1 MPSKSKSQQ
10 RFFGL
15 VDAYK
20 KGDVKGSEVSKEV
33 KDAADSMTK
42 KEIKKFASTKQKG
55 LPERV
60 KKDKKETNECSKKR
74 RVMISEEQYNE
85 IMRMLESDDTDV
97 VVSLEDQ
104 NTTNNLQANL
114 AATKKAAVENGINV
128 NDPDVKLGTSANV
141 NGTQGTIVFNQKAQT
156 GTNNTGIYESKI
168 IKVRDFIN

>member
-1 MPSKSKSQQ
+1 MPSKSKAQA
-10 RFFGL
+10 RFFN
-15 VDAYK
+15 VVQKYK
-20 KGDVKGSEVSKEV
+20 GNELKGSEVSQEV

-60 KKDKKETNECSKKR
+60 KKDKKETNECGKKR

-85 IMRMLESDDTDV
+85 IMRMLESNDTNV

-114 AATKKAAVENGINV
+114 TATKKAAVENGINV

-168 IKVRDFIN
+168 IKVRDFIK

>member
-1 MPSKSKSQQ
+1 MQSKSKAQA
-10 RFFGL
+10 RFFN
-15 VDAYK
+15 VVQKYK
-20 KGDVKGSEVSKEV
+20 DKELKGSEVSQEV

-85 IMRMLESDDTDV
+85 IMRMLESDDTNV
-97 VVSLEDQ
+97 VVSLEDP

-141 NGTQGTIVFNQKAQT
+141 NGTQGTIVFNQKSQT

>member
-1 MPSKSKSQQ
+1 MPSKSKAQA
-10 RFFGL
+10 RFFN
-15 VDAYK
+15 VVQKYK
-20 KGDVKGSEVSKEV
+20 DNELKGSEVSQEV

-60 KKDKKETNECSKKR
+60 KKDKKETNECGKNR
-74 RVMISEEQYNE
+74 RVIISEEQYNE
-85 IMRMLESDDTDV
+85 IMTILESDDTDV

-104 NTTNNLQANL
+104 STTNNLQANL